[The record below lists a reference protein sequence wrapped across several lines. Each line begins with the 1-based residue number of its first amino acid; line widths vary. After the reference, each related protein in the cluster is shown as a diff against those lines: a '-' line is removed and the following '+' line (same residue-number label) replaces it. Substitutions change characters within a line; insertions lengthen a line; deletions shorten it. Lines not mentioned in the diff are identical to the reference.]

1 MSDQWDPDLY
11 RQRAEEWRQ
20 RAAELPVSRARQ
32 TCEEIAHGYSRLADL
47 IEAQRRSRG
56 PPDE

>member
-20 RAAELPVSRARQ
+20 RAAELPVGRAR
-32 TCEEIAHGYSRLADL
+32 CEEIADGYSRLADL
-47 IEAQRRSRG
+47 IEAERRSRG
-56 PPDE
+56 PTDE